1 MNTSLER
8 ANVLTIFILPY
19 MDRSLRDQT
28 LKVFFREL
36 NLSKKN
42 ILIGQLNIVSEMH
55 PERVDRVIG
64 NLEVANCVF
73 PIARRAKPKHF

>member
-1 MNTSLER
+1 MNTTLER

-19 MDRSLRDQT
+19 MDRSLRYQT

-36 NLSKKN
+36 NLSKKF
-42 ILIGQLNIVSEMH
+42 LIGQLNIVSEMH